1 MSLKQRLLEIRHTF
15 AFRLTIWYA
24 GIFTL
29 SACVAFVFFYF
40 LITFVIRQQ
49 TDQDLLSGVRTFAS
63 ILSVQGTEALKQQ
76 AFLEAQAGGEKKV
89 FFRLLYI
96 TGQLFSSSNMSYW
109 RDIGINKK
117 AIQQLLDERRPVFD
131 TISIPD
137 RKHKVRI
144 LYAFL
149 GPGLILQ
156 LGRSME
162 NYTRIIEAF
171 RKIFVT
177 TMAALFVLA
186 AIVGWFMAKRA
197 LVGVETVT
205 QTARRIS
212 KTSLN
217 ERVPVKKQVDEID
230 QLAITFN
237 QMLDRI
243 QKLVTEIKEMNDN
256 IAHDL
261 KSPITRI
268 RGSAEVSLTTGS
280 SLKEYEKMAGNT
292 VEECDRLLDMINT
305 MLVISKTEA
314 GVGHFEN
321 RKIDIARV
329 VKDAC
334 ELFLPAAENVGLTLG
349 CDTPDQLSI
358 NGDRRMIQRMISNL
372 LDNAVKY
379 STAGGEIKVAVY
391 PDSQQSVQIIVE
403 DTGIGIAEK
412 DLPHIFERFYRCDP
426 SRSHAGT
433 GLGLSFARTIAR
445 AHGGDIRVT
454 SAPNKGSTFTVLLAR
469 ERAFETDQGL
479 CPSEHQAI
487 WND

>member
-1 MSLKQRLLEIRHTF
+1 MSLKKRLIDIRHTL
-15 AFRLTIWYA
+15 AFRLTLWYA

-29 SACVAFVFFYF
+29 SACVAFMFFYL
-40 LITFVIRQQ
+40 LITSVIRQQ
-49 TDQDLLSGVRTFAS
+49 TDQDLLSEVRTFSS
-63 ILSVQGTEALKQQ
+63 ILSVQGAEALKQQ

-117 AIQQLLDERRPVFD
+117 AIEQLLDGRRPVFD

-137 RKHKVRI
+137 RQHKVRI
-144 LYAFL
+144 LYAVL

-156 LGRSME
+156 LGRSMD

-177 TMAALFVLA
+177 TMAVLFVLA
-186 AIVGWFMAKRA
+186 VIVGWFMAKRA
-197 LVGVETVT
+197 LAGVETVT

-212 KTSLN
+212 DKSLN

-230 QLAITFN
+230 QLALTFN

-268 RGSAEVSLTTGS
+268 RGTAEVSLTTGS
-280 SLKEYEKMAGNT
+280 SLEEYEQMAGNT

-305 MLVISKTEA
+305 MLIISKTEA
-314 GVGHFEN
+314 GVGQFEN
-321 RKIDIARV
+321 KEIDIARV
-329 VKDAC
+329 VQDAC
-334 ELFLPAAENVGLTLG
+334 ELFLPAAENKGLALV
-349 CDTPDQLSI
+349 CDTPDQLPI
-358 NGDRRMIQRMISNL
+358 NGDNRMIQRMISNL

-379 STAGGEIKVAVY
+379 TFAGGKIEVAAQS
-391 PDSQQSVQIIVE
+391 DSQQSIQITVK
-403 DTGIGIAEK
+403 DTGVGIAGEY
-412 DLPHIFERFYRCDP
+412 LPHIFERFYRCDP
-426 SRSHAGT
+426 SRSLTGT
-433 GLGLSFARTIAR
+433 GLGLSFARAIAR
-445 AHGGDIRVT
+445 AHGGDITVT
-454 SAPNKGSTFTVLLAR
+454 SNLNKGSTFTVILPS
-469 ERAFETDQGL
+469 GL
-479 CPSEHQAI
+479 KLTRGI
-487 WND
+487 IG